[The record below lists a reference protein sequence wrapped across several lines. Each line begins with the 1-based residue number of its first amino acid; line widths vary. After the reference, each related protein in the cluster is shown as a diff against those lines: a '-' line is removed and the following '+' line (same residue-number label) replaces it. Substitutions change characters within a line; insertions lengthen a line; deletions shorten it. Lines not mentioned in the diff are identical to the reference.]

1 MISNTNKTILVNG
14 VNKASSICYKRSDTN
29 DVNVDIPSSVICVSD
44 GNDGY
49 YGGSAIVVTDEIKG
63 YFIKPML
70 LHEASVYNISGV
82 VTPGDR
88 MVFIS
93 KSIDSDTPEGL
104 RNNIVKE
111 TYADKE
117 GNFCFKNF
125 NYTDGT
131 LALWTVQ
138 LAQDS
143 TTASLI
149 YETSVVGYNPNIGN
163 LLSYNFIEPSGSYLQ
178 PVFTITGSC
187 SEDVEAVY
195 VSKTSDEITVTNLM
209 ESMCSSIV
217 PDNCKFEIK
226 CNGEYEQNYTVWA
239 LSRLGGDLV
248 INNISVSD
256 GFSTCLSSDTMI
268 TMGDGS
274 SKRMDKIC
282 VNDIVMSK
290 NGMSRV
296 TAIRRG
302 HFNNHHILYHF
313 EDGTV
318 IDETHHHRF
327 YNVDQGF
334 WQRLQLWNIGD
345 HAINQK
351 NNKVALTSVE
361 YLEEPSEMFGIWTE
375 DGTYYA
381 NSLLSGAA
389 SCNKSLL
396 AEATAEQAVEMML
409 STDEEMLIELMGLGG
424 VLP

>member
-1 MISNTNKTILVNG
+1 MISNINKTILING
-14 VNKASSICYKRSDTN
+14 VNKASSVCYKRSDTDDIN
-29 DVNVDIPSSVICVSD
+29 TDIPSSVICVSD

-63 YFIKPML
+63 YFVKSVL
-70 LHEASVYNISGV
+70 LHKASVYNISGV

-93 KSIDSDTPEGL
+93 KGIDMDTPEGL
-104 RNNIVKE
+104 KNNIVKE

-143 TTASLI
+143 ATASLT

-163 LLSYNFIEPSGSYLQ
+163 LLSYNFTELAGTYMQ

-195 VSKTSDEITVTNLM
+195 VSKTSDIINVTNLM
-209 ESMCSSIV
+209 ESMCSSIA

-226 CNGEYEQNYTVWA
+226 CSGEYEQNYTVWA
-239 LSRLGGDLV
+239 LTKLDGNLV
-248 INNISVSD
+248 IDNIKVSD
-256 GFSTCLSSDTMI
+256 GFSTCLSGDTMI
-268 TMGDGS
+268 TMEDGS
-274 SKRMDKIC
+274 YKRMDKIC
-282 VNDIVMSK
+282 VNDVVMSK
-290 NGMSRV
+290 DGVSRV
-296 TAIRRG
+296 TATCRG
-302 HFNNHHILYHF
+302 HFNNHHILYYF

-345 HAINQK
+345 HAINQE
-351 NNKVALTSVE
+351 NNKVALVSVKHLDE
-361 YLEEPSEMFGIWTE
+361 LSEMFGIWTE

-381 NSLLSGAA
+381 NSLLSGTA

-396 AEATAEQAVEMML
+396 AEVTAEQAVEMML
-409 STDEEMLIELMGLGG
+409 SAEEEMLIELMGLGG